1 MAHSCG
7 VAVPIASR
15 CRERGPFEQSVER
28 CDGHGEERLVD
39 VLEIGRF
46 AGHAGEPSGRPLTF
60 RKGPRRGT
68 GPAVTG
74 FVSSLLSLAVIAA
87 FALAGGGLY
96 LLAKNRD
103 RKPALLMILAS
114 AVLLANVLIWA
125 LPPPV

>member
-1 MAHSCG
+1 
-7 VAVPIASR
+7 
-15 CRERGPFEQSVER
+15 
-28 CDGHGEERLVD
+28 
-39 VLEIGRF
+39 
-46 AGHAGEPSGRPLTF
+46 
-60 RKGPRRGT
+60 
-68 GPAVTG
+68 VTG